1 MSAESDSDPEF
12 DLEPTDVEKI
22 RGLPWSLAMNA
33 AVSIF
38 AQLVFF
44 GSGFVLF
51 LDILGLNKT
60 QIGFVQS
67 VVPFTGLLAIFAAP
81 YIARQGYKRSFLRFW
96 FMRYVFAAFLLI
108 TPWVTASFGAQTVLV
123 YIAGIMI
130 TFSVFRA
137 LAMTALLPWQQE
149 YIPAAM
155 RGKYTAL
162 SHVTTNL
169 TGFLTVIGSGYLL
182 KRSSDVH
189 TFILIFGIGIAFGF
203 LSFWTATRIPG
214 GLPSKEAATR
224 RVFSRDTFMPLK
236 DKNYARFL
244 IGIAI
249 ITLAFGPL
257 GPFVPLYMREK
268 VGLDPGSIVLLQV
281 GSLIGGVLSSYIWG
295 WAADRYGSRPVMLS
309 GLWLHVGL
317 PILWQLLPRNT
328 SLSLYLA
335 MGISFYAGIASAG
348 WGIGSSRLLFVRL
361 VSRENR
367 SAYMATHNAWTGIIG
382 GISSLLGGWILD
394 LTAGISGRFFF
405 IPLDQYS
412 VMFASALVLTII
424 STQILRR
431 VRADSRISVGE
442 FAGLFFHG
450 NPILAM
456 ESLIRYQLA
465 GDERAIVAA
474 TERLGQARSPL
485 TTDELIEVLSD
496 PRFNARFEAIISIAR
511 SRGADDRLIDA
522 LSAVLEGN
530 EPALGVIAAW
540 AMGRIG
546 DKSALKPLRGG
557 LTAPYRSI
565 QAHCA
570 RSLGTLGDTQAIPLL
585 VERLNAETDHGLQIA
600 FISALGHLRVSESV
614 PRILSLLQVQADSMS
629 RMEISLALARIVGD
643 EPTYIR
649 LLRHMRKE
657 TCTAA
662 SQAIAD
668 LKKRNIPLLRTGD
681 QDLEGLLE
689 ECEQTFARQNLTH
702 GAFLLGKVIAQI
714 PVGNLDKPC
723 SLILKNCADHLKTYQ
738 PERME
743 YLLLA
748 LHTLNAGCPP

>member
-1 MSAESDSDPEF
+1 MSDEPNSKREV
-12 DLEPTDVEKI
+12 DLEPTNVEKI

-33 AVSIF
+33 SVSVF

-67 VVPFTGLLAIFAAP
+67 IVPFTGLLAIFAAP
-81 YIARQGYKRSFLRFW
+81 FIARRGYKRSFLNFW
-96 FMRYVFAAFLLI
+96 LTRYFFAAFLLI
-108 TPWVTASFGAQTVLV
+108 TPWIASSFGPQAILV
-123 YIAGIMI
+123 FIAGIMI

-155 RGKYTAL
+155 RGKYSAMSQVIT
-162 SHVTTNL
+162 SV

-182 KRSSDVH
+182 KRSSDIH
-189 TFILIFGIGIAFGF
+189 TFILIFGIGIVFGF
-203 LSFWTATRIPG
+203 LSFWTATHIPG
-214 GLPSKEAATR
+214 GLPSKDAANR
-224 RVFSRDTFMPLK
+224 RVLSKDTFMPLK
-236 DKNYARFL
+236 DRNYALFL

-249 ITLAFGPL
+249 LTLAFGPL

-281 GSLIGGVLSSYIWG
+281 GSLLGGVLSSYIWG

-317 PILWQLLPRNT
+317 PILWQLLPRGTN
-328 SLSLYLA
+328 LSLYLA
-335 MGISFYAGIASAG
+335 MGISFYGGIAGVG

-382 GISSLLGGWILD
+382 GVSSLLGGWILD
-394 LTAGISGRFFF
+394 LTAGISGRLFF

-412 VMFASALVLTII
+412 VMFASALALTLISIQVL
-424 STQILRR
+424 RM
-431 VRADSRISVGE
+431 VRADGRISVGE

-456 ESLIRYQLA
+456 ESLIRYQMA
-465 GDERAIVAA
+465 GDERAIVVA

-485 TTDELIEVLSD
+485 TADELIEVLSD
-496 PRFNARFEAIISIAR
+496 PRFNARFEAIVSIAR
-511 SRGADDRLIDA
+511 SRGPDERLIDA
-522 LSAVLEGN
+522 LSDVLGGN
-530 EPALGVIAAW
+530 EPALGVVAAW

-546 DKSALKPLRGG
+546 DKRALKPLRGG
-557 LTAPYRSI
+557 LNAPYRSI

-570 RSLGTLGDTQAIPLL
+570 RSLGTLGDTKAIPLL
-585 VERLNAETDHGLQIA
+585 VERLNVETDHGLQIA
-600 FISALGHLRVSESV
+600 FASALGELRVTGSV
-614 PRILSLLQVQADSMS
+614 PRILSLLHAQDDSIS
-629 RMEISLALARIVGD
+629 RMEIALALARIVGD

-649 LLRHMRKE
+649 LLRQMRKE

-662 SQAIAD
+662 SQAVSD
-668 LKKRNIPLLRTGD
+668 LKKRIANLQAGNRG
-681 QDLEGLLE
+681 LESVIDD
-689 ECEQTFARQNLTH
+689 CAQAFARENLNR

-714 PVGNLDKPC
+714 PGEKLDEAC
-723 SLILKNCADHLKTYQ
+723 SLILQDCAHHLKAYQ

-748 LHTLNAGCPP
+748 LHTLKVGCPG